1 LEAYLSFRSIIFT
14 EIKSTQSSTDFLGW
28 KMRGMK
34 MHYRRLGKS
43 GLKVSDIALGAW
55 VTFGGQIDE
64 NMAYELV
71 HSAYEAGVNFF
82 DNADAYANGQAEIV
96 MGKVI
101 KDLPREALVISSKV
115 FAPTM
120 PGPNGRG
127 LSRKHITE
135 SINASLDRLDLEY
148 LDLYYCHRYDPDT
161 PLEEVVYTMTHLI
174 EQGKILYWGTSE
186 WTGAQ
191 ISQAFGTARLY
202 NLIPPTMEQPQ
213 YSMLHRK
220 RVEDEIVPLAK
231 DLGFGLTTYS
241 PLYFGILTGKY
252 NDGIP
257 EGSRATLENMSW
269 MKENLTPDR
278 LRVVGAL
285 GLIAAELGITQAQLA
300 IAWVLRRKTV
310 SSVITGASRLS
321 QLEDNLTAAEAVPLL
336 TDDILARIEE
346 ILDNHPVE

>member
-1 LEAYLSFRSIIFT
+1 
-14 EIKSTQSSTDFLGW
+14 
-28 KMRGMK
+28 

-43 GLKVSDIALGAW
+43 GLKVSEISLGAW
-55 VTFGGQIDE
+55 VTFGSQIGEQTAID
-64 NMAYELV
+64 LV
-71 HSAYEAGVNFF
+71 HNAHEAGVNFF

-96 MGKVI
+96 MGNAI
-101 KDLPREALVISSKV
+101 RELQRETLVISSKV

-127 LSRKHITE
+127 LSRKHVTE
-135 SINASLDRLDLEY
+135 SINASLRRLGVDY

-186 WTGAQ
+186 WTGSQ
-191 ISQAFGTARLY
+191 ISRAFGIARQY

-213 YSMLHRK
+213 YSMLHRH
-220 RVEDEIVPLAK
+220 RVEDEIAPLAK
-231 DLGFGLTTYS
+231 ELGLGLTTFS

-252 NDGIP
+252 NEGIP

-269 MKENLTPDR
+269 MKENLTSDR
-278 LRVVGAL
+278 LRIVREL

-300 IAWVLRRKTV
+300 IAWVLRRKVV
-310 SSVITGASRLS
+310 SSVITGATNLT
-321 QLEDNLTAAEAVPLL
+321 QLEDNLGAAEAIPLL
-336 TDDILARIEE
+336 TDEILAHIDE
-346 ILDNHPVE
+346 ILGNHPVE